1 MLNFPPPFFGLNFK
15 NHEWSCSVGGVFYN
29 VLCPN
34 DPCPSSLS
42 CRSQDIQTVLSS
54 VTGSLG
60 VDPSSEPQRFQNSSI
75 LMGHDGLFW
84 LFLNF
89 SWP

>member
-1 MLNFPPPFFGLNFK
+1 MLNSLPLFFGLSFK
-15 NHEWSCSVGGVFYN
+15 NDEWSCSVGGVFYN

-60 VDPSSEPQRFQNSSI
+60 VGPSSEPQRFQNSSI
-75 LMGHDGLFW
+75 LMGHDGLF
-84 LFLNF
+84 LNF